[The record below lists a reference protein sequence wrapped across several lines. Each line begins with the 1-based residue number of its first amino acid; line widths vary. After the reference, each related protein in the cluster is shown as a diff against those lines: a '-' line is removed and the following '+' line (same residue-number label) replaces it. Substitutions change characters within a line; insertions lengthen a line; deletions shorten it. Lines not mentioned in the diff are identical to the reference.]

1 MAPPPDRSDVVKLA
15 NSEKSDYVDNVLYP
29 TNLAFLPT
37 ILFPILSALALIF
50 LYPIP
55 ARYVFKHVRSEQ
67 KKLKEIQ
74 RTIED
79 ETPIT
84 QEEAAVLRASLRK
97 ATRDFETELS
107 NPENVI
113 TKLKSDLELAER
125 RTSASADFEMVLD
138 AEQTNALVEIS
149 KDGTT
154 TAEYL
159 HEKLNLDSVAFDHI
173 IDELKRF
180 SFIKDWEEN
189 DIRFLGSTAE
199 GRAYLIKS
207 RSSPRQQA

>member
-1 MAPPPDRSDVVKLA
+1 
-15 NSEKSDYVDNVLYP
+15 
-29 TNLAFLPT
+29 
-37 ILFPILSALALIF
+37 
-50 LYPIP
+50 
-55 ARYVFKHVRSEQ
+55 
-67 KKLKEIQ
+67 
-74 RTIED
+74 
-79 ETPIT
+79 
-84 QEEAAVLRASLRK
+84 
-97 ATRDFETELS
+97 
-107 NPENVI
+107 
-113 TKLKSDLELAER
+113 
-125 RTSASADFEMVLD
+125 MVLD